1 MAAPGA
7 PAESAG
13 PDAETGR
20 QGAAMRRRPAR
31 GPLVGGLVLVLL
43 LAALIGWLWWKAR
56 TAPSGPAEAG
66 INATVV
72 VALPP
77 PQAPPPP
84 KPAPPVAEPQPAPA
98 ASQPAPPTAT
108 ATAEPPAPTASAP
121 AAPAPVA
128 PAPAA
133 PKEAAAPASP
143 PSRVPEPKTVP
154 TPSDSPVE
162 PAPTARAAPA
172 AAPPGPIA
180 PAPPKPAETG
190 PRIALGPVPDPALVA
205 RGPRGELPVIAPDG
219 RQAWKVYARP
229 FEDDKNRPRIAIML
243 GDMGLSDAATNAA
256 IRRLPSAVTLAFAPY
271 ASNLQSWIA
280 AARAGGHE
288 VMLQLPMEP
297 LDYPANDPG
306 PNALLTSLTA
316 ADNIDRLEWLLGRVT
331 GYIGVTNYMGS
342 KFTISPNDLRPVL
355 QAIKERGLMFLDSR
369 ASPRSVAAELAR
381 SMGLPEAINNRFLD
395 NEASRSAVDARLE
408 ELERIAAATGTAVG
422 IGYPYPVTIERIA
435 AWAPG
440 LASRG
445 IVLAP
450 ISAIANRQGPG

>member
-1 MAAPGA
+1 MPGTL
-7 PAESAG
+7 PEPAG
-13 PDAETGR
+13 PDLKTGLDTASR
-20 QGAAMRRRPAR
+20 QRPAR
-31 GPLVGGLVLVLL
+31 GPLVGGLVFVLL
-43 LAALIGWLWWKAR
+43 LAGLVGWLWWKAR
-56 TAPSGPAEAG
+56 TAPPGPAEATV
-66 INATVV
+66 ATAVV
-72 VALPP
+72 VVLPP
-77 PQAPPPP
+77 LQTSPTL
-84 KPAPPVAEPQPAPA
+84 KPAPPAPPQPAPSVPPPA
-98 ASQPAPPTAT
+98 APPAAAT
-108 ATAEPPAPTASAP
+108 AQPPAP
-121 AAPAPVA
+121 AAPAP
-128 PAPAA
+128 P
-133 PKEAAAPASP
+133 AAAPPSTPQQAAEPAPSP
-143 PSRVPEPKTVP
+143 PSPRVPAPKTAP

-162 PAPTARAAPA
+162 PAPTARATPSA
-172 AAPPGPIA
+172 ALAGPIA

-205 RGPRGELPVIAPDG
+205 RGPRGQLPVIAPDG
-219 RQAWKVYARP
+219 RKAWKVYARP

-256 IRRLPSAVTLAFAPY
+256 IRQLPSAVTLAFAPY

-355 QAIKERGLMFLDSR
+355 QAIKDRGLMFLDSR

-408 ELERIAAATGTAVG
+408 ELERVAQATGTAVG

-445 IVLAP
+445 MILAP
-450 ISAIANRQGPG
+450 ISAIANRQNPG